1 VARGVCT
8 IVDVHALKF
17 WTRLLWLFCLLL
29 PLDAWAG
36 RPVRVYET
44 DIKGPP
50 SAAALQDAMKRVLV
64 RATGRSEAA
73 GDPALS
79 ALVADAAHF
88 MQSSRTAQDG
98 ATHVVFDAA
107 ALASAITAAGR
118 SIWDSNRPFTLIVLS
133 PPLTGAA
140 ADGAR
145 RELDAAAEARGLPIS
160 LVPLPLVDA
169 AGNELGRDAVLR
181 AAQQLGGD
189 AVLIG
194 RSDTGGAN
202 GAWQWTLYTGFVS
215 ENWSAG
221 LTGGLNA
228 AVDALARVQDVS
240 EPQAET
246 DVQVEIDGVAA
257 LADYAQ
263 VGRLLQGAP
272 GVRSVNVAEASGTT
286 VTFSVRVRGGSA
298 ALDRA
303 LASSGHF
310 VAAAPGATRLQYT
323 YRP

>member
-1 VARGVCT
+1 MCS
-8 IVDVHALKF
+8 IVIVHALKF
-17 WTRLLWLFCLLL
+17 WTRLLGLCCLLV
-29 PLDAWAG
+29 PIAAWAG
-36 RPVRVYET
+36 RPVRVYEI

-50 SAAALQDAMKRVLV
+50 SPAALQDALKRVLV

-73 GDPALS
+73 ADPTFS
-79 ALVADAAHF
+79 AVVADAAHF
-88 MQSSRTAQDG
+88 MQTSRPAPDG

-107 ALASAITAAGR
+107 ALTSAITAAGR
-118 SIWDSNRPFTLIVLS
+118 STWDTNRPFTLVVLS
-133 PPLTGAA
+133 PPLTGPA

-169 AGNELGRDAVLR
+169 AGTELSRTVLLA

-189 AVLIG
+189 ALLIG
-194 RSDTGGAN
+194 RADSAN
-202 GAWQWTLYTGFVS
+202 GTWQWTLYTSFIS
-215 ENWSAG
+215 QNWSGG
-221 LTGGLNA
+221 LTSGLNG
-228 AVDALARVQDVS
+228 AVDALARVQDSS

-246 DVQVEIDGVAA
+246 VVQVQVDGVTA

-272 GVRSVNVAEASGTT
+272 GVRSVDVADASGSM
-286 VTFSVRVRGGSA
+286 VTFSVRVRGGST
-298 ALDRA
+298 ALDKA
-303 LASSGHF
+303 LSASGHF
-310 VAAAPGATRLQYT
+310 AAGAPGGPRLQYT